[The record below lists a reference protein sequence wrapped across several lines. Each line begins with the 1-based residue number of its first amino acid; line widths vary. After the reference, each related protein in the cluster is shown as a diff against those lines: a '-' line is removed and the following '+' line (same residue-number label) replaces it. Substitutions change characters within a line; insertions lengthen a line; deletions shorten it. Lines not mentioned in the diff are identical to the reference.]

1 MQKSI
6 LIISSDKLDADG
18 MKARLSSE
26 LTTVYIASN
35 VEEAIG
41 FLDVKNLCLVILD
54 SEISQQDDHMLLK
67 AIHKLK
73 IAPVLILSTAA
84 DHVDRLET
92 LQAGAH
98 AYMGIPYTME
108 ECLAQAR
115 ALMKISLERNAKSN
129 HFFTLIVGNGLI
141 IDPQT
146 RQVFLKEK
154 ELKLTKKSLIYYSAL
169 PAIRGRFLVGK
180 NYTIMYGKKKLYTML
195 MMWSKLI

>member
-67 AIHKLK
+67 DALQESFFQLLFPWKEM
-73 IAPVLILSTAA
+73 VLPMHRMCA
-84 DHVDRLET
+84 
-92 LQAGAH
+92 
-98 AYMGIPYTME
+98 
-108 ECLAQAR
+108 
-115 ALMKISLERNAKSN
+115 
-129 HFFTLIVGNGLI
+129 
-141 IDPQT
+141 
-146 RQVFLKEK
+146 
-154 ELKLTKKSLIYYSAL
+154 
-169 PAIRGRFLVGK
+169 
-180 NYTIMYGKKKLYTML
+180 
-195 MMWSKLI
+195 

>member
-26 LTTVYIASN
+26 LTTVYNASN

-54 SEISQQDDHMLLK
+54 SEISRQDDRMLLK

-73 IAPVLILSTAA
+73 IAPILILSTAA
-84 DHVDRLET
+84 DPIDRLET

-98 AYMGIPYTME
+98 AYIGIPYTME

-115 ALMKISLERNAKSN
+115 
-129 HFFTLIVGNGLI
+129 G
-141 IDPQT
+141 
-146 RQVFLKEK
+146 
-154 ELKLTKKSLIYYSAL
+154 
-169 PAIRGRFLVGK
+169 
-180 NYTIMYGKKKLYTML
+180 
-195 MMWSKLI
+195 

>member
-26 LTTVYIASN
+26 LTTMYNASN

-54 SEISQQDDHMLLK
+54 SEISQQDDRMLLK

-73 IAPVLILSTAA
+73 IAPILILSIAA
-84 DHVDRLET
+84 DHIDRLET
-92 LQAGAH
+92 LQAGTH
-98 AYMGIPYTME
+98 AYIGIPYTME

-115 ALMKISLERNAKSN
+115 
-129 HFFTLIVGNGLI
+129 G
-141 IDPQT
+141 
-146 RQVFLKEK
+146 
-154 ELKLTKKSLIYYSAL
+154 
-169 PAIRGRFLVGK
+169 
-180 NYTIMYGKKKLYTML
+180 
-195 MMWSKLI
+195 